1 MQKIAIIGLG
11 LIGTSL
17 GMAIRQSLGKDVEV
31 VGTDL
36 ETSYIST
43 AKKLGAVDRGE
54 RTLAGA
60 VQDADIVFLATPV
73 LAMHDLLQFI
83 APYLSIGA
91 VVTDVGSTKA
101 DVVAWGEEALPEGV
115 SFIGGHPLA
124 GKEGSGPNEADQSL
138 FNEAVYA
145 ICPSPSATS
154 EATKAVVAIVQ
165 AVGAKPYFVDPV
177 EHDSYAGAVSH
188 LPFLLAV
195 GLVNTTTKS
204 AGWREM
210 SHLAS
215 TGFRDMSRLASG
227 DPIMH
232 RDIAATN
239 REAIVYWMDELIIGL
254 HELRN
259 LVRDDQDALEKA
271 LIEAWEGRARWLIGR
286 SSNEMFMND
295 KTNSS
300 DQFMGMILGDT
311 VAKKVR
317 DAGAE
322 TKQDPTRYRKD

>member
-1 MQKIAIIGLG
+1 MEKIAIIGLG
-11 LIGTSL
+11 LMGSSL
-17 GMAIRQSLGKDVEV
+17 GMAIRQSLGKDVEI

-43 AKKLGAVDRGE
+43 AKKMGAIDRGE
-54 RTLAGA
+54 RTLVGA
-60 VQDADIVFLATPV
+60 VEGVDIVVLATPV
-73 LAMHDLLQFI
+73 LAMYDVLEFI
-83 APYLSIGA
+83 APYLSRGM

-101 DVVAWGEEALPEGV
+101 DVVVWGEQLLPEGV

-124 GKEGSGPNEADQSL
+124 GKEGSGPNEADGML

-145 ICPSPSATS
+145 ICPAPSATS
-154 EATKAVVAIVQ
+154 EATKAVLAIVH

-188 LPFLLAV
+188 LPFLLSV
-195 GLVNTTTKS
+195 NLVNTTTKS

-215 TGFRDMSRLASG
+215 TGFRDLSRLASG

-232 RDIAATN
+232 RDIALTN
-239 REAIVYWMDELIIGL
+239 RDAVVYWLDEFIKHL

-259 LVRDDQDALEKA
+259 LVKEDQDGLENALV
-271 LIEAWEGRARWLIGR
+271 EAWEGRARWLLGR
-286 SSNEMFMND
+286 TPDDASTSEKM
-295 KTNSS
+295 KSS
-300 DQFMGMILGDT
+300 DQFMGMLLGDT
-311 VAKKVR
+311 VAKKFR
-317 DAGAE
+317 DAGADQN
-322 TKQDPTRYRKD
+322 QDPTRYRKS